1 MSRSS
6 GKLSGK
12 EVLVRVVD
20 QVPVVARVDVGR
32 TLAAEIGVIEMSA
45 QVVGI
50 VSWVKTKNRLGFKF
64 SLTSVEMNAL

>member
-6 GKLSGK
+6 CKLSGK

-32 TLAAEIGVIEMSA
+32 TLAAKVGVVEMSA

-50 VSWVKTKNRLGFKF
+50 VSWGQEKIV
-64 SLTSVEMNAL
+64 